1 MRHAALTASTAALS
15 LLTSLSLVACQ
26 KPAPAGEGQGAAVS
40 ASQSTAQGAAGVI
53 DGETYQVFLP
63 AAPGAAVRVLAKPG
77 FKPNADYPHRLTIKG
92 ATNPE
97 VSGEIGGVI
106 SGEALTFA
114 AAPAAGAQVT
124 ASADFS
130 ICNDQMCKL
139 YRDVQLSWVAP

>member
-1 MRHAALTASTAALS
+1 MRPDALALS
-15 LLTSLSLVACQ
+15 LTLTLLCTAACQ
-26 KPAPAGEGQGAAVS
+26 KPTPTGEGQGAA
-40 ASQSTAQGAAGVI
+40 QGAAVSPSPSAPGVI

-63 AAPGAAVRVLAKPG
+63 TTPGAAVRVLAKPG
-77 FKPNADYPHRLTIKG
+77 FKPNADYPHRLTLKG
-92 ATNPE
+92 PSPNPE

-114 AAPAAGAQVT
+114 AAPASGAQVA

-139 YRDVQLSWVAP
+139 YRAVELSWVAP